1 MLALTPLIFF
11 VCVYLGV
18 SIVLGDFYK
27 VPISVAFMFTAMMA
41 VMVSKGTLKH
51 RIKVFSRGG
60 GSENMLLMIWIFIL
74 AGAFANS
81 A

>member
-41 VMVSKGTLKH
+41 VMVSKCTLKH
-51 RIKVFSRGG
+51 RI
-60 GSENMLLMIWIFIL
+60 
-74 AGAFANS
+74 
-81 A
+81 